1 MKLTLIGSHLC
12 QDTLYALIK
21 LKDCGAEID
30 FQDISSNFAA
40 LKTLMNIRETSPL
53 FDEVKRC
60 GGIGMPLFVLEDG
73 TLTHDLASVLA
84 MAKDGK

>member
-12 QDTLYALIK
+12 QDTLYSLIK

-40 LKTLMNIRETSPL
+40 LKTFMNIRETSPL

-73 TLTHDLASVLA
+73 TQTHDLAQVLA
-84 MAKDGK
+84 CTKEGK